1 MKLTSQEIIDL
12 SREYTFFSWSVQG
25 QVNPI
30 PVGKAEGIYFWDTD
44 GKRYIDFSSQLMN
57 TNIGHQHPKVVK
69 AIQEQAAE
77 VCFVH
82 PGNTTEVR
90 ALLGKKLAEVT
101 PGNPSPSGDDATG
114 SGRCLKKTFF
124 ALGGSEANE
133 NAIKIARFYTGRH
146 KILARYR
153 SYHGATH
160 GSIAL
165 TGDYRRL
172 AVEPTMPGGVHF
184 LDPFCYRCPFGQ
196 KKESCKRECISHLEE
211 VIRYEGPDKI
221 AAIIMEGVVGSNG
234 LIVPPDDYWP
244 RVRELCD
251 KYGILLISDEVMSG
265 WGRTGQWFAVDH
277 WNIVP
282 DIITTAKGI
291 TSGYAPLGAVIV
303 SEEIAK
309 FFDDKYLYA
318 GLTYNGHALSCAAA
332 LATIDV
338 YNDDNLIEN
347 ARVVGKYLGE
357 RLEAIKEKHPSV
369 GDVRYIGLFSTIE
382 LVQNRESKE
391 IMPASVMGAVG
402 KALRDN
408 GLFTFI
414 MANNMGSMVFVV
426 PPLCITKEQLDE
438 GLAIVDKALE
448 IADKNVK

>member
-1 MKLTSQEIIDL
+1 MSKLSAQEIVDL
-12 SREYTFFSWSVQG
+12 NKEFTFFSWSVQG

-30 PVGKAEGIYFWDTD
+30 PVERAEGIYFWDAD

-57 TNIGHQHPKVVK
+57 TNIGHQHPRVVK
-69 AIQEQAAE
+69 AIQEQAARLT
-77 VCFVH
+77 FVH
-82 PGNTTEVR
+82 PGNATDVR
-90 ALLGKKLAEVT
+90 GLLGRKLAEVT
-101 PGNPSPSGDDATG
+101 PGN
-114 SGRCLKKTFF
+114 LKKTFF
-124 ALGGSEANE
+124 TLGGAEANE

-196 KKESCKRECISHLEE
+196 KKESCKRECIAHLEE

-234 LIVPPDDYWP
+234 IIVPPDDYWP
-244 RVRELCD
+244 RVREICD

-265 WGRTGQWFAVDH
+265 WGRTGKWFAVDN
-277 WNIVP
+277 WGVTP

-291 TSGYAPLGAVIV
+291 TSGYVPLGAVIV
-303 SEEIAK
+303 SDKIAQ
-309 FFDDKYLYA
+309 FFEDKYLYA
-318 GLTYNGHALSCAAA
+318 GLTYNGHALACAAA

-338 YNDDNLIEN
+338 YDEDGLLDN
-347 ARVVGKYLGE
+347 AVTVGKYLGE
-357 RLEAIKEKHPSV
+357 CLEDIKSRHPSV

-382 LVQNRESKE
+382 LVANRESKE
-391 IMPASVMGAVG
+391 VMPASVMAEVG
-402 KALRDN
+402 KALRQN

-414 MANNMGSMVFVV
+414 MANNIGSMVFVV
-426 PPLCITKEQLDE
+426 PPLCITPAQLDE
-438 GLAIVDKALE
+438 GLVIVEMALAVADGHVKAQGV
-448 IADKNVK
+448 NT

>member
-1 MKLTSQEIIDL
+1 MTKLSSQEIVDL
-12 SREYTFFSWSVQG
+12 SKEYTFFSWSVQG

-30 PVGKAEGIYFWDTD
+30 PVGRAEGIYFWDTD

-77 VCFVH
+77 LCFVH
-82 PGNTTEVR
+82 PGNTTEAR
-90 ALLGKKLAEVT
+90 ALLGKKLAEAA
-101 PGNPSPSGDDATG
+101 PGD
-114 SGRCLKKTFF
+114 LKKTFF

-196 KKESCKRECISHLEE
+196 KKETCKRECISHLEE
-211 VIRYEGPDKI
+211 VIRCEGPDKI

-234 LIVPPDDYWP
+234 LIIPPDDYWP
-244 RVRELCD
+244 RARELCD

-277 WNIVP
+277 WNVVP

-303 SEEIAK
+303 SEPIAK

-332 LATIDV
+332 LATIEV
-338 YNDDNLIEN
+338 YDDDHLIEN
-347 ARVVGKYLGE
+347 AREVGKYLGE
-357 RLEAIKEKHPSV
+357 RLEALKAKHPSV
-369 GDVRYIGLFSTIE
+369 GDVRYIGLFSTLE

-391 IMPASVMGAVG
+391 ILPASVMGQVG
-402 KALRDN
+402 KYLRDN

-448 IADKNVK
+448 IADNSITR

>member
-1 MKLTSQEIIDL
+1 MKLTSQEIVDL

-30 PVGKAEGIYFWDTD
+30 PVEKAEGIYFWDTD

-69 AIQEQAAE
+69 AIQDQAAQL
-77 VCFVH
+77 CFVH

-90 ALLGKKLAEVT
+90 ARLGKKLAEVT
-101 PGNPSPSGDDATG
+101 PGS
-114 SGRCLKKTFF
+114 LKKTFF
-124 ALGGSEANE
+124 ALGGAEANE
-133 NAIKIARFYTGRH
+133 NAIKLARFYTGRH

-172 AVEPTMPGGVHF
+172 AVEPAMPGAVHF

-196 KKESCKRECISHLEE
+196 KKETCHRECIKHLEE
-211 VIRYEGPDKI
+211 VIHYEGPDKI

-244 RVRELCD
+244 RVREICD
-251 KYGILLISDEVMSG
+251 RYGILLISDEVMSG
-265 WGRTGQWFAVDH
+265 WGRTGQWFAVNH
-277 WNIVP
+277 WGVVP

-291 TSGYAPLGAVIV
+291 TSGYVPLGAVIV
-303 SEEIAK
+303 SEEIAR

-318 GLTYNGHALSCAAA
+318 GLTYNGHALALAAA
-332 LATIDV
+332 LATIEV
-338 YNDDNLIEN
+338 YEEDHLIEN
-347 ARVVGKYLGE
+347 AATLGKYLGE
-357 RLEAIKEKHPSV
+357 RLEALKAKHPSV
-369 GDVRYIGLFSTIE
+369 GDVRYIGLFSALE
-382 LVQNRESKE
+382 LVQNRETKE
-391 IMPASVMGAVG
+391 PFDPSVMAEVG
-402 KALRDN
+402 KTLKEN

-414 MANNMGSMVFVV
+414 MAKKDMGTIVFVV

-438 GLAIVDKALE
+438 GLALVEKGLDV
-448 IADKNVK
+448 ADRHIQA